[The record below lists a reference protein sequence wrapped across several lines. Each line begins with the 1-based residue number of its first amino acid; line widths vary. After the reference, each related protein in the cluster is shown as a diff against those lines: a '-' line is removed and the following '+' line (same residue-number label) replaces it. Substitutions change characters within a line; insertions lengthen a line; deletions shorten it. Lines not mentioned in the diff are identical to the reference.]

1 MKDFEILQPLF
12 DIANRIHCETD
23 IELDLGIR
31 TYAPD
36 HKLIYW
42 YVGNDCAAPDAGD
55 FLDRLDVNDLDED
68 KLIDWI
74 NALTELYLDA
84 TDCKTPD
91 LFDEDTRM
99 ADWAEDER
107 RENQLIED
115 QERNHDARGR
125 T

>member
-12 DIANRIHCETD
+12 DIVNRIHCETS
-23 IELDLGIR
+23 IELDFSIR

-36 HKLIYW
+36 HKLICW
-42 YVGNDCAAPDAGD
+42 YVGSCAAPEAGNYM
-55 FLDRLDVNDLDED
+55 DRLDVNDLDED
-68 KLIDWI
+68 KLIEWI

-107 RENQLIED
+107 RENRLIEE

>member
-1 MKDFEILQPLF
+1 MKDYEILQPLYE
-12 DIANRIHCETD
+12 IVNRIHCDTS
-23 IELDLGIR
+23 IELDFNVR

-36 HKLIYW
+36 HKLICW
-42 YVGNDCAAPDAGD
+42 YVGDCQEPTAGNY
-55 FLDRLDVNDLDED
+55 LDRLNVNDLDED
-68 KLIDWI
+68 KLIEWI

-91 LFDEDTRM
+91 LFDEDSRM
-99 ADWAEDER
+99 ADWEEDER
-107 RENQLIED
+107 RENRLIED